1 MGGPHCGT
9 PTMPKTDRVPGPSV
23 GKFCP
28 DCGYEWAV
36 VITPATAK
44 RDVAKHSVRHAKWDL
59 DGGRRPV
66 WTTNAVAAA
75 VWFVDRLNARITD
88 LEVELASLA
97 YDLDVATKRGDDFKA
112 ELTAIEEGRH
122 A

>member
-1 MGGPHCGT
+1 
-9 PTMPKTDRVPGPSV
+9 MPKTDRVPGPSR
-23 GKFCP
+23 GSSCP

-36 VITPATAK
+36 VTTPATAK

-75 VWFVDRLNARITD
+75 VWFVDHLNARI
-88 LEVELASLA
+88 VELEQSVTAYEWDVKVLTELVDDLKADLA
-97 YDLDVATKRGDDFKA
+97 
-112 ELTAIEEGRH
+112 AIEEGRH
-122 A
+122 